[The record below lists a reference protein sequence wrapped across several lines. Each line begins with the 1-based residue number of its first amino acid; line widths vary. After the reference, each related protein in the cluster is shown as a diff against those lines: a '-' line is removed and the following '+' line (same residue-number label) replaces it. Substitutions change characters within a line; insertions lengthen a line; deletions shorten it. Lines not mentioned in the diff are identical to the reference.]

1 MHSKLRRNRKA
12 GPESGDTVRPE
23 DEKLPPRQLVTYGTQ
38 HILTMYGGL
47 IAPPLIVGEAAGL
60 SAAELSVLITATI
73 FVSGVATLLQTLG
86 LPMLG
91 SRLPLVQ
98 GASFSAVST
107 MGAIA
112 QSQGLGAVFGATIG
126 AGLIGIALSM
136 VFGKIVRFFPPVV
149 TGSVITVIGLTLLP
163 SAFDWAADRGEGSAA
178 GEAGGGMAAIGL
190 AALTLLIIMVLSR
203 INHGGVS
210 RMSILLGIVLG
221 TVVAV
226 PLGMADFGTVGDG
239 PIVAPPALLT
249 LGVPEFHIAPIIS
262 MVVVMIVTLTE
273 TTADILAVGEIV
285 ETPVDSRRLGNGLRA
300 DMFSTTLSPLLGG
313 FTVSAFAQNVGLV
326 ALTKV
331 KSRYAVATGGAIL
344 VVLGLLPVV
353 GRVVQSIPLPVLGGA
368 GLVLFGSVAAS
379 GIRTLSTVAFSNNLN
394 LIIVA
399 TTIGVG
405 VIPIAAPDFWAI
417 FPHWFELIMSS
428 GISAAALMAIVLN
441 LVFNE
446 IPWSGRGR
454 ASVSA
459 AAGPQAVTQEGTLPD
474 EPTEAPTE
482 PESARP

>member
-1 MHSKLRRNRKA
+1 MYSRLSRQRKA
-12 GPESGDTVRPE
+12 QPEEGGTVRPE
-23 DEKLPPRQLVTYGTQ
+23 DEKLPPRQLFTYGIQ

-60 SAAELSVLITATI
+60 SGAELGVLITATI

-91 SRLPLVQ
+91 SRLPIVQ

-112 QSQGLGAVFGATIG
+112 KSQGLGAVFGATIG
-126 AGLIGIALSM
+126 AGLIGIVLSM

-163 SAFDWAADRGEGSAA
+163 SAFDWALDEGEGST
-178 GEAGGGMAAIGL
+178 AGGTGGGAAAIGL

-210 RMSILLGIVLG
+210 RMSILLGIVIG
-221 TVVAV
+221 TLVAI
-226 PLGMADFGTVGDG
+226 PLGMADFGAVGDG
-239 PIVAPPALLT
+239 PIAAPPAFLS
-249 LGVPEFHIAPIIS
+249 LGTPEFHIAPIIS

-300 DMFSTTLSPLLGG
+300 DMVSTTLSPLLGG

-326 ALTKV
+326 ALTKI
-331 KSRYAVATGGAIL
+331 KSRYAVATGGAVL

-379 GIRTLSTVAFSNNLN
+379 GIRTLSSVAFSNNLN

-405 VIPIAAPDFWAI
+405 IIPIASPDFWSV

-428 GISAAALMAIVLN
+428 GISAAALMAILLN
-441 LVFNE
+441 VVFNE
-446 IPWSGRGR
+446 IPWSGRGQ

-459 AAGPQAVTQEGTLPD
+459 AAGPQAVTDRDALPD
-474 EPTEAPTE
+474 EPGEHAPE
-482 PESARP
+482 PQP